1 MRVRI
6 VRRRS
11 EAIAAFN
18 DREWPKADLEHY
30 GAVEPWDENEFRIVA
45 SDKMEILGTLHLT
58 IKRGVCEIN
67 ALIVGEAA
75 RGRGV
80 GTMLMQKGEELARS
94 KHVHKIYLE
103 TGKGWKAE
111 PFYQKLGYRVNTTLP
126 NHYFGK
132 DFVLY
137 EKLLD

>member
-1 MRVRI
+1 MKVQI
-6 VRRRS
+6 VKRRS
-11 EAIAAFN
+11 KAIAAFN

-45 SDKMEILGTLHLT
+45 SDKKEILGTLHLT

-67 ALIVGEAA
+67 ALIVSDAA
-75 RGRGV
+75 RGMGV
-80 GTMLMQKGEELARS
+80 GTTLMQKAEDLARS
-94 KHVHKIYLE
+94 KNVHKIYLE

-111 PFYQKLGYRVNTTLP
+111 AFYQKIGYTVNTIMP

-137 EKLLD
+137 EKMIH